1 MGAGSSELAGGAAQ
15 KLNFARTGGTFL
27 EVLPEMPGAAPRA
40 GKNRENPKKDSPGFR
55 NNKFLS
61 RSPFPAGSRGI
72 TAVVAPGGNTGLGAS
87 IIYNIY

>member
-27 EVLPEMPGAAPRA
+27 EVLTEMPGAAPHA
-40 GKNRENPKKDSPGFR
+40 GKNRKDPKKDSPGFR

-61 RSPFPAGSRGI
+61 CSPLPAGSWEL
-72 TAVVAPGGNTGLGAS
+72 TAVVAL
-87 IIYNIY
+87 